1 MFFEVDLSLA
11 TLKSYPNLISA
22 RVLFFFPLGLNEMN
36 DSQNLEYGVDY
47 RERKHGKTISMIFD
61 NRNLSS
67 FELWLSYKN
76 V

>member
-22 RVLFFFPLGLNEMN
+22 RVLFFFPLGSNEMN

-47 RERKHGKTISMIFD
+47 RERKMEK
-61 NRNLSS
+61 LSQ
-67 FELWLSYKN
+67 
-76 V
+76 